1 MKTRTMKMLGMYVIL
16 GILFGLSIAHI
27 IPSVAVAPL
36 FLVVLIVMVIYIFA
50 PYIPPSWAKRVAR
63 DGKQAQAT
71 VLSNDFAD
79 SRGADLWV
87 AVPVEVKPADGPAF
101 KAQMR
106 CRSSQAAKLTA
117 GASVSVRY
125 DHSRKLALLA

>member
-1 MKTRTMKMLGMYVIL
+1 MKMLGMYIIL

-36 FLVVLIVMVIYIFA
+36 FLAVLIVMVIYIFA

-71 VLSNDFAD
+71 VLANDFAGA
-79 SRGADLWV
+79 RGADLWV
-87 AVPVEVKPADGPAF
+87 AVLVEVKPADGPAF

-125 DHSRKLALLA
+125 DPAKKLALLA

>member
-1 MKTRTMKMLGMYVIL
+1 MKTRTMKMLGMYIIL

-71 VLSNDFAD
+71 VLANDFVDA
-79 SRGADLWV
+79 RGADLWV

-125 DHSRKLALLA
+125 DPARKLALLA